1 MTLALS
7 DEDAVQPAENGD
19 LSPPTT
25 GRTNQGESSKERIK
39 GATSDESVEP
49 PWWLFGVFV
58 LLASVLI
65 LAFAT
70 QDVRLLLV
78 EMFLGM
84 AALGGGILI
93 GFLFGI
99 PRTRLIDGHNDNGST
114 DNADK
119 FSYERYQPG
128 TSLEQIA
135 DWLTKII
142 IGISLVEVRTIAG
155 ALDALGTRVAK
166 STSTSVAGADVITQL
181 LFVVFA
187 TSGFLTSY
195 LWTRIHY
202 GKIQAFADQLVWT
215 GLRQF
220 FVDTQNKLARQES
233 KTESLERKTNIIE
246 RVASANAEG
255 RAPKTSTKPVPA
267 EDSDLVQ
274 NVVGAQELIPGSAPS
289 TAAIDGSVDVQS
301 RLKTFRKAGVDWDSD
316 PIAEI
321 FSGFG
326 PEANGRRFEA
336 EIAGQ
341 FGNQL
346 LIDLTVRRIGGAPL
360 KDKVLFLLHPTYDRR
375 IITVQPKGQLAQ
387 TEIAA
392 EGWFTA
398 GAIADNGQTVLT
410 LDLRTIPGAPPW
422 FRKG

>member
-119 FSYERYQPG
+119 R
-128 TSLEQIA
+128 
-135 DWLTKII
+135 
-142 IGISLVEVRTIAG
+142 GISPERAWSRSQTG
-155 ALDALGTRVAK
+155 SRR
-166 STSTSVAGADVITQL
+166 SS
-181 LFVVFA
+181 
-187 TSGFLTSY
+187 SG
-195 LWTRIHY
+195 
-202 GKIQAFADQLVWT
+202 
-215 GLRQF
+215 
-220 FVDTQNKLARQES
+220 
-233 KTESLERKTNIIE
+233 
-246 RVASANAEG
+246 
-255 RAPKTSTKPVPA
+255 
-267 EDSDLVQ
+267 
-274 NVVGAQELIPGSAPS
+274 
-289 TAAIDGSVDVQS
+289 
-301 RLKTFRKAGVDWDSD
+301 
-316 PIAEI
+316 
-321 FSGFG
+321 
-326 PEANGRRFEA
+326 
-336 EIAGQ
+336 
-341 FGNQL
+341 
-346 LIDLTVRRIGGAPL
+346 
-360 KDKVLFLLHPTYDRR
+360 
-375 IITVQPKGQLAQ
+375 
-387 TEIAA
+387 
-392 EGWFTA
+392 
-398 GAIADNGQTVLT
+398 
-410 LDLRTIPGAPPW
+410 
-422 FRKG
+422 